1 MGPGEKN
8 ECEVVDEGLIGEEGI
23 TAITGSDTVPHSILG
38 RWLSFKPDSSWPG
51 LGEGSSS
58 EISTSSSDRA
68 LSSTHGT
75 SKVPSPPAWMLTTQT
90 PTRSTTMPR
99 ATKPR
104 CKGEIS
110 VN

>member
-1 MGPGEKN
+1 MSPGEKN
-8 ECEVVDEGLIGEEGI
+8 EWEVVDEGLSGEEGI

-51 LGEGSSS
+51 LGESPSS
-58 EISTSSSDRA
+58 EVSPSSDSA

-90 PTRSTTMPR
+90 PTRSMTMPR

-104 CKGEIS
+104 CKGEMS
-110 VN
+110 AN